1 MFIPE
6 EAIADLLST
15 APPRAGRVGTTKTGD
30 ERRPKGRR
38 GENKSARSEGAA
50 REAADR
56 QTDSQ
61 TLTYRAATSGG
72 SSAYPHPRAQGRGWR
87 GVSALPLTA
96 PVGGRTASRARRYR
110 CAGRQ
115 RASAIAADIRA
126 SSSRSRALRRCRCPA
141 DKPGAPLPRRPARP
155 AALPAAVCARVRRAS
170 VRQQRAREEIERGTR
185 TDLYAAQ
192 LTAPGRLWSPRD
204 PRK

>member
-30 ERRPKGRR
+30 EPRPKGRR

-110 CAGRQ
+110 CAAPAVNER
-115 RASAIAADIRA
+115 R
-126 SSSRSRALRRCRCPA
+126 RSPPIYARALPGAEPCGAAAAPRTSPERRC
-141 DKPGAPLPRRPARP
+141 P
-155 AALPAAVCARVRRAS
+155 AALPAPQPYPPLCARVCGERAFGS
-170 VRQQRAREEIERGTR
+170 NALEKR
-185 TDLYAAQ
+185 
-192 LTAPGRLWSPRD
+192 
-204 PRK
+204 